1 MESEWKVI
9 VFALG
14 QEEYGVNV
22 EKVKTIERML
32 PITRLIKT
40 PEFIKGVINL
50 RGVVI
55 PVIDLR
61 RRFGLPAAEYTDQ
74 TRILIVSENDME
86 VGLIVESANDV
97 LDISS
102 DQVDDPPEI
111 AGGIRAKYFRGVAR
125 VGDNRMLIL
134 TDLQAVLDKS
144 DLTAATTI

>member
-1 MESEWKVI
+1 
-9 VFALG
+9 
-14 QEEYGVNV
+14 
-22 EKVKTIERML
+22 
-32 PITRLIKT
+32 
-40 PEFIKGVINL
+40 
-50 RGVVI
+50 
-55 PVIDLR
+55 
-61 RRFGLPAAEYTDQ
+61 
-74 TRILIVSENDME
+74 
-86 VGLIVESANDV
+86 LIVESANDV